1 MNKKIILTESE
12 KSRILGMHRSAVIS
26 EKKPINEVTLK
37 DIQGV
42 LIQKGFL
49 SAGQDDNEIGPIT
62 LTALKNALSPTAPQG
77 TETPAGTQTQGT
89 PAQGTPAQGTPAQ
102 GTPAQGTP
110 AQGTPA
116 GTQPT
121 GTPPETDREL
131 KVGKIYEGTNQDNA
145 EGKIFKVLSITPVK
159 GCDVKEV
166 QLQQTNGPKYIY
178 FGYLQGTDVSPSDMM
193 RSGDGGKSQNP
204 CEELKKNQ
212 YGQISMM
219 SFGHLENEGY
229 MEWIKKN

>member
-12 KSRILGMHRSAVIS
+12 KARILGMHKSAIHS
-26 EKKPINEVTLK
+26 EKKIVNEATLK
-37 DIQGV
+37 DIQAI
-42 LIQKGFL
+42 LIQRGFL
-49 SAGQDDNEIGPIT
+49 PATSATGKPSDDNTLGPNT
-62 LTALKNALSPTAPQG
+62 LSALKNALSPTAPQG
-77 TETPAGTQTQGT
+77 TETPAGTQPTGTQGT
-89 PAQGTPAQGTPAQ
+89 GTQGTETPA
-102 GTPAQGTP
+102 GTNPT
-110 AQGTPA
+110 

>member
-62 LTALKNALSPTAPQG
+62 LTALKNALSPAAPQG

-102 GTPAQGTP
+102 GTP
-110 AQGTPA
+110 
-116 GTQPT
+116 
-121 GTPPETDREL
+121 PETDREL
-131 KVGKIYEGTNQDNA
+131 KVGKIYEGTAQDNA